1 MAGDKAGEPGERLAI
16 TIEDGIAEVA
26 LNRPDK
32 VNAMDEAM
40 FAALSAAGDEMAS
53 LIGLRAV
60 ILYGQGKGFC
70 AGIDT
75 SLFQVFAGRIDALR
89 TEMQAPPDGR
99 NANRFQ
105 HPCTVWA
112 DLPVPVIAALHGP
125 VYGAG
130 MQLALGA
137 DMRLCAPDARLSI
150 MEAKWGLIP
159 DMGLTR
165 LLPGLM
171 RADQALELML
181 TARVLHAPEAA
192 GLGLVTRLA
201 EDPLAEARAL
211 ARAIA
216 GRNPDAVR
224 GAKAL
229 MRAAW
234 PGDDSHLALEARLQ
248 AAIMGSPNQIEAV
261 MAEMQNRPPRF
272 AD

>member
-1 MAGDKAGEPGERLAI
+1 MADGIDERLSI
-16 TIEDGIAEVA
+16 TIEAGIAEVA
-26 LNRPDK
+26 LNRPEK
-32 VNAMDEAM
+32 MNAMDEAM
-40 FAALSAAGDEMAS
+40 FAALSAAGERLAGES
-53 LIGLRAV
+53 GLRAV
-60 ILYGQGKGFC
+60 ILHGQGRGFC

-75 SLFQVFAGRIDALR
+75 SLLQAFAARLDDLR
-89 TEMQAPPDGR
+89 AEMQAPPAGR
-99 NANRFQ
+99 AANVFQ

-130 MQLALGA
+130 LQLALGA
-137 DMRLCAPDARLSI
+137 DIRLAATDARLSI

-159 DMGLTR
+159 DMGLTK

-181 TARVLHAPEAA
+181 TARVLGAAEAHA
-192 GLGLVTRLA
+192 LGLVTRLA
-201 EDPLAEARAL
+201 EDPLEEARAL

-216 GRNPDAVR
+216 ARNPEAAR

-234 PGDDSHLALEARLQ
+234 PGGDDHLALEARLQ

-261 MAEMQNRPPRF
+261 MAEMQKRAPRF

>member
-1 MAGDKAGEPGERLAI
+1 MATPANERLII

-26 LNRPDK
+26 LNRPEK
-32 VNAMDEAM
+32 LNAMDEAM
-40 FAALSAAGDEMAS
+40 FAALSAAGDA
-53 LIGLRAV
+53 LATHKGLRAV
-60 ILYGQGKGFC
+60 ILHGMGKGFC

-75 SLFQVFAGRIDALR
+75 SLLQAFASRIEELR
-89 TEMQAPPDGR
+89 AEMQAPPAGR
-99 NANRFQ
+99 AANRFQ

-137 DMRLCAPDARLSI
+137 DFRLCAPDARLSI

-159 DMGLTR
+159 DMGLTK

-171 RADQALELML
+171 RADQALDLML
-181 TARVLHAPEAA
+181 TARVLPAEEAA
-192 GLGLVTRLA
+192 TLGLVTRLVD
-201 EDPLAEARAL
+201 DPLAEARAM

-216 GRNPDAVR
+216 ARNPDAVR

-229 MRAAW
+229 TRAAW
-234 PGDDSHLALEARLQ
+234 PGDDVHLALEARLQ
-248 AAIMGSPNQIEAV
+248 AAIMGSANQIEAV
-261 MAEMQNRPPRF
+261 MAEMQKRPARF
-272 AD
+272 AE